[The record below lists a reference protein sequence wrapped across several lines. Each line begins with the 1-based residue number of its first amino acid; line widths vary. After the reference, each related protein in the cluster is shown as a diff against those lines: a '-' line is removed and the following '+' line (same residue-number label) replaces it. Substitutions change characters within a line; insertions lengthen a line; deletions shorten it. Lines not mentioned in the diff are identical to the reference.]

1 MEDTQENKNDRKKDY
16 EYLKEIF
23 DKQIELEKMR
33 QKKTPAWK
41 IITLIFTGI
50 ASIAFL
56 AFTCFMLYKQS
67 FTMETLLAV
76 LLSFFSIGL
85 SIMFYIQSEKSSS
98 AYYMRSYEIMK
109 DVSVALGKIEASFGE
124 KLSNINSSLGKIERS
139 KQEVEKEIEQK
150 EQEQK
155 EIRKEITTNT
165 KLTQSQKED
174 LLNKLQQASEENTM
188 LKRKLDRLE
197 VMHSHDMQR
206 RIEMEQKF
214 IAQNHMIN
222 KLNNNIDLRNRY
234 INIRNENDE

>member
-1 MEDTQENKNDRKKDY
+1 MENTQEKDKKKDY
-16 EYLKEIF
+16 EMLKELF

-85 SIMFYIQSEKSSS
+85 SIMFYIQSEKASS
-98 AYYMRSYEIMK
+98 AYYMRSYKIMK
-109 DVSVALGKIEASFGE
+109 EVSVALGKIEASFGE

-139 KQEVEKEIEQK
+139 KQAVEKEIEQK
-150 EQEQK
+150 EQEQE
-155 EIRKEITTNT
+155 EIKKQITTNT
-165 KLTQSQKED
+165 KLTQTQKED
-174 LLNKLQQASEENTM
+174 LLDKLQQASEENAA
-188 LKRKLDRLE
+188 LKTKLERLE
-197 VMHSHDMQR
+197 RMHTHDMQR
-206 RIEMEQKF
+206 RIEMAQKY

-222 KLNNNIDLRNRY
+222 ELKNNIDLRNQYFHR
-234 INIRNENDE
+234 RNENDE